1 MTDRRTS
8 PLTKAFAWFAVII
21 GVLIIWGAV
30 QGQREHA
37 GKTQE
42 AHAKRAAMHA
52 QPQDRSDDGLALEAC
67 AAAQEA
73 VKAKLKAPASA
84 KFPGCAFGAHE
95 YRIRAN
101 ESRDTVWV
109 MGHVDAQNAMGA
121 MLRSDFGVKLERVG
135 GELVPVQVAM
145 ER

>member
-8 PLTKAFAWFAVII
+8 PLVKAFAWIAAII
-21 GVLIIWGAV
+21 GVIVIWGAV
-30 QGQREHA
+30 QGQSEHA
-37 GKTQE
+37 RKTQE
-42 AHAKRAAMHA
+42 AHAKRTAMHA
-52 QPQDRSDDGLALEAC
+52 QPQDQSDDGLAMEAC
-67 AAAQEA
+67 TLAQDA
-73 VKAKLKAPASA
+73 VKAKLKAPSTA

-95 YRIRAN
+95 YRIRAD
-101 ESRDTVWV
+101 EARDTVWV

-121 MLRSDFGVKLERVG
+121 MLRSDFGVKLERVN